1 MQVGRLFQEVSGG
14 HFTERIA
21 PWLMQAAPF
30 AGVDRLPFQQALQSA
45 VRDKRKVCLPSVGT
59 ALCACQLF
67 LMHCKSMPCTD
78 ESAGLNVLSIETRHF
93 KKARIQTYKRTYAM

>member
-14 HFTERIA
+14 QFTERIA

-45 VRDKRKVCLPSVGT
+45 VRDKRKVCSASSRTSLVRMSAVPH
-59 ALCACQLF
+59 AC
-67 LMHCKSMPCTD
+67 
-78 ESAGLNVLSIETRHF
+78 NVLTSPHLQVRMCFLLKHDVSESQNSHP
-93 KKARIQTYKRTYAM
+93 QGAM